1 MGQGA
6 AIRDRFANVASMEV
20 VESSAGTLTFSSL
33 ATNLG
38 FLGRRDQA
46 LAMAIDEIQ
55 YSPSLAGIAL
65 MTAQADHIQMGIT
78 TRNTVADLEDLTDTN
93 LIDFAAFARQDF
105 GTAAGGAFF
114 EVPLRKQFFPPPD
127 HCRKNSFPG
136 SKHRRP
142 GHHHHGAR
150 PHPLPS
156 GNPQQRGVGGDL
168 RDLSPDRLMGDKM
181 GVATRALAPTRPSR
195 VDPTEKDRKKE
206 PVEAVGPRRRR
217 STPTPPPQPAARAA
231 RPRRRPQTPAQRAA
245 SLRNLALARAA
256 RGT

>member
-114 EVPLRKQFFPPPD
+114 EVPLRKQFFPPLITAE
-127 HCRKNSFPG
+127 RTLFLAVNTAG
-136 SKHRRP
+136 LGTIITVR
-142 GHHHHGAR
+142 AR
-150 PHPLPS
+150 ILY
-156 GNPQQRGVGGDL
+156 RL
-168 RDLSPDRLMGDKM
+168 ETLSNAELVEISEIFRLTG
-181 GVATRALAPTRPSR
+181 
-195 VDPTEKDRKKE
+195 
-206 PVEAVGPRRRR
+206 
-217 STPTPPPQPAARAA
+217 
-231 RPRRRPQTPAQRAA
+231 
-245 SLRNLALARAA
+245 
-256 RGT
+256 